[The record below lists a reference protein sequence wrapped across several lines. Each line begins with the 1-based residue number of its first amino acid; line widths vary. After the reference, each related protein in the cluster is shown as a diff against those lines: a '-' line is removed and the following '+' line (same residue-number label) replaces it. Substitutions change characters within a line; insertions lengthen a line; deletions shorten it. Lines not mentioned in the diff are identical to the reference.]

1 MKKVNKWL
9 INNLPWLIVGFV
21 ALLCALFIVFGEK
34 AEDGS
39 ITLDGKPAQISETTK
54 EWIEE
59 AKKAQIEYAKK
70 AAPALLADGTYV
82 DVPTVES
89 IDDNNPIEDT
99 NTSTEGGRGSYIW
112 APTDTFDAF
121 KDYTMGKCL
130 DVDNAYGS
138 QCWDLAAVFWMNYTN
153 DERTPS
159 TCSTGAARGMWDCR
173 DYNAGNE
180 FDLVYDKTNIQTGD
194 WIITSAG
201 VYGHVCEAAGPYNNG
216 YVACLGENQNGS
228 ACPGGGAATNIINLG
243 LGSFSGAFRPK
254 AYEKPEPSPAPTPT
268 PSYGGDVT
276 YTYVKGDYF
285 SKVLVNLG
293 LDEGNLWGAN
303 GAVRYYTKQLI
314 EQNMLDAN
322 GNVYVGRPFTLSP
335 KK

>member
-1 MKKVNKWL
+1 MSSVKNWL
-9 INNLPWLIVGFV
+9 INNIPWLVPLGTI
-21 ALLCALFIVFGEK
+21 LLCVLLVILGTK

-39 ITLDGKPAQISETTK
+39 YTFNGKPAEISEATQ
-54 EWIEE
+54 EWMEE

-70 AAPALLADGTYV
+70 AVPALLADGTYA
-82 DVPTVES
+82 DVATVES

-121 KDYTMGKCL
+121 KEYTMGKCL
-130 DVDNAYGS
+130 NVDGAYGS
-138 QCWDLAAVFWMNYTN
+138 QCWDLAAVFWMNYT
-153 DERTPS
+153 DDGRTPS
-159 TCSTGAARGMWDCR
+159 TCSTGAASGMWDCR
-173 DYNAGNE
+173 DYNAGDE
-180 FDLVYDKTNIQTGD
+180 FDLVYDKTDIQTGD

-201 VYGHVCEAAGPYNNG
+201 TYGHVCEAAGPYNNG

-243 LGSFSGAFRPK
+243 LGSFLGAFRPK
-254 AYEKPEPSPAPTPT
+254 TYEKPEPSPTPT
-268 PSYGGDVT
+268 PSGDVT

-285 SKVLVNLG
+285 SKVLVKLG

-303 GAVRYYTKQLI
+303 GTVRHYTKQLV
-314 EQNMLDAN
+314 EQGVLDRN
-322 GNVYVGRPFTLSP
+322 GNVFIGVPFTLTRR
-335 KK
+335 